1 MSNSIA
7 LAANYLPILD
17 EIYKRESLTSVLD
30 TANERIQFI
39 NADTIKLFKTAMD
52 GLGNYSRNSGYVSGD
67 VTGSWETLQLQYDRG
82 RAFQVDAMD
91 DEETINMAFGTLLG
105 EFLRTKVVPEID
117 AIRFAAYAG
126 KSGISAATPAD
137 IGSISDALTAIDA
150 AEQTLGDD
158 EVPVEGR
165 VMFVSEAFYSLIKG
179 KVTRYLANETSVQRN
194 VVMLDDMPIIRVP
207 QVRFNTAIRLLD
219 GTTGGQTGGG
229 YSNVPA
235 SGYSYKINFMIVHPS
250 AVAQVVKHNPARII
264 SPEVNQSADAYKLLY
279 RVYHG
284 CWVEDNKV
292 KGIYLHRGTT
302 ANS

>member
-7 LAANYLPILD
+7 LATNFLPILD

-39 NADTIKLFKTAMD
+39 NADTIKLFKTSMD
-52 GLGNYSRNSGYVSGD
+52 GLGTYSRNSGYVGGD

-82 RAFQVDAMD
+82 RAFQIDAMS

-126 KSGISAATPAD
+126 TSGISAATPAD
-137 IGSISDALTAIDA
+137 ISSITDALGAIDT

-165 VMFVSEAFYSLIKG
+165 IMFVSEAFYSLIKG

-194 VVMLDDMPIIRVP
+194 VMMLDDMPIIRVP
-207 QVRFNTAIRLLD
+207 QGRFNTAIRLLD
-219 GTTGGQTGGG
+219 GSTSGQTAGG

-235 SGYSYKINFMIVHPS
+235 SGNSYKINFMIVHPS

-264 SPEVNQSADAYKLLY
+264 TPELNQSADAYKLLY

-292 KGIYLHRGTT
+292 KGIYLHRGST

>member
-1 MSNSIA
+1 MANSIA
-7 LAANYLPILD
+7 LATNFLPILD
-17 EIYKRESLTSVLD
+17 EIYKRESLTSGLD

-39 NADTIKLFKTAMD
+39 NADTIKLFKTSMD
-52 GLGNYSRNSGYVSGD
+52 GLGTYSRNSGYVSGD
-67 VTGSWETLQLQYDRG
+67 VTGTWETLQLQYDRG

-126 KSGISAATPAD
+126 TSGISAATPAD
-137 IGSISDALTAIDA
+137 IGSISDALGAIDT

-194 VVMLDDMPIIRVP
+194 VMMLDDMPIIRVP
-207 QVRFNTAIRLLD
+207 QGRFNTAIRLLD
-219 GTTGGQTGGG
+219 GSSSGQTGGG

-235 SGYSYKINFMIVHPS
+235 SGNSYKINFMIVHPS
-250 AVAQVVKHNPARII
+250 AVAQVVKHNPARVIT
-264 SPEVNQSADAYKLLY
+264 PELNQSADAYKLLY